1 MTFIEYAQ
9 LAYAAYGKVT
19 DFKNYQGLPMPK
31 WEELP
36 PKIQE
41 AWVAAVREIVTL
53 AITQPPHWIKP
64 ANSILAHE
72 MVNASIFDL
81 LPADESMK
89 LRGFFEAQEAL
100 IRELRQR
107 ERTLISLCHRVD
119 AGLQTLP
126 ESPEVAAMLTDLEAV
141 RLWWYPV

>member
-41 AWVAAVREIVTL
+41 AWVAAAREIVTL
-53 AITQPPHWIKP
+53 AITQPLHWIKP
-64 ANSILAHE
+64 ANSILAHK
-72 MVNASIFDL
+72 MVNASIFG
-81 LPADESMK
+81 LPAEEAPK
-89 LRGFFEAQEAL
+89 LHAFIEAQEAL

-107 ERTLISLCHRVD
+107 ERTLIDLCHRVD

-126 ESPEVAAMLTDLEAV
+126 ESPEVASMLADLETV